1 MQYSKMLPLPVTSN
15 FVSNINSQVRK
26 KESRN
31 IILEVLIQSKTLG
44 RLDLLDNLWKEFK
57 V

>member
-31 IILEVLIQSKTLG
+31 IIFEVLIQSKTLG

>member
-15 FVSNINSQVRK
+15 FVSNINFQVRK